1 MKVSPFDSVPSYNNG
16 EQRSQFLDSVV
27 GAPKGDSDD
36 AYWDDPYCNKD
47 TGGLSGIWKWTNLR
61 KEGLLKD
68 DFVTP
73 GEGWQRHWDQVSQT
87 PWLFNPTTK
96 NFISYD
102 DPQSLNIKVEHALCE
117 DLAGV
122 MVW

>member
-1 MKVSPFDSVPSYNNG
+1 MKAQGDMSISRNQFQDSIAG
-16 EQRSQFLDSVV
+16 T
-27 GAPKGDSDD
+27 APKGDSDD
-36 AYWDDPYCNKD
+36 AYWNDPYCNKEP
-47 TGGLSGIWKWTNLR
+47 GGLSGIWKWSNLR

-68 DFVTP
+68 DFITP
-73 GEGWQRHWDQVSQT
+73 GEGWQRHWDDVSQT
-87 PWLFNPTTK
+87 PWLFNSETK

>member
-1 MKVSPFDSVPSYNNG
+1 MTAQQGMTADNQFQNTVP
-16 EQRSQFLDSVV
+16 

-36 AYWDDPYCNKD
+36 AIWDDPYCDKD
-47 TGGLSGIWKWTNLR
+47 VGGLSGIWKWTNLR
-61 KEGLLKD
+61 KEGLLQN

-73 GEGWQRHWDQVSQT
+73 GPGWERHWDKVSQT
-87 PWLFNPTTK
+87 PWLFNPITK

-102 DPQSLNIKVEHALCE
+102 DPQSLKVKIDHALCE